1 MFKQTYLEI
10 SIEYISSEEL
20 NTLENIKG
28 ELQQKGFER
37 KRIMGGQRSFENI
50 FGILP
55 STRIEFEGIVAESR
69 IGLHPA

>member
-1 MFKQTYLEI
+1 
-10 SIEYISSEEL
+10 
-20 NTLENIKG
+20 
-28 ELQQKGFER
+28 
-37 KRIMGGQRSFENI
+37 MGGQRSFENI